1 MSAPAL
7 ITWVPL
13 KKRGDERGLLVAVE
27 GERDV
32 PFAIAR
38 TYYVFGTAPGVS
50 RGFHAHKQLQQVAVC
65 VIGSCTMLM
74 DDGNQK
80 ESVRMDAPDRGLLIP
95 PRVWHEMS
103 DFSPDCVLLV
113 LASDHYDEADYLRNY
128 ADFLAYVS
136 AS

>member
-1 MSAPAL
+1 MSDTPL
-7 ITWVPL
+7 ISWVPF

-38 TYYVFGTAPGVS
+38 AYYVFGTVAGVS
-50 RGFHAHKQLQQVAVC
+50 RGFHAHKQLWQVAVC

-74 DDGNQK
+74 DDGRQK
-80 ESVRMDAPDRGLLIP
+80 ESVRLDSPDRGLMIP

-128 ADFLAYVS
+128 ADFISYVS